1 MDLIDG
7 MGLYTYATRDSY
19 NGMWEKGKMH
29 GRGVYTYS
37 NDTTYHGH
45 WLKGMNLC
53 MSEYVCIIDVY
64 LTVFVKHSYFINVI
78 FICTFVLCITHVSCP
93 DFPHSLMHACVLDRH
108 GFSYSETT
116 KHAPSA
122 GRRHGEGHY
131 TLKNL
136 SKHFETR
143 ENGVLVGERKVM
155 QAQ

>member
-78 FICTFVLCITHVSCP
+78 FIYLYIRTMYYS
-93 DFPHSLMHACVLDRH
+93 CVLSR
-108 GFSYSETT
+108 FPTFPY
-116 KHAPSA
+116 ACMRA
-122 GRRHGEGHY
+122 
-131 TLKNL
+131 
-136 SKHFETR
+136 
-143 ENGVLVGERKVM
+143 
-155 QAQ
+155 